1 MAHQTHYEV
10 HVKQNGR
17 WEIHGR
23 HTQAEK
29 EQAIEE
35 AKSLDGQKHIQAVKV
50 IQEIYDPD
58 DGSSKEYNVYAP
70 GQKKYQ
76 PPRKPSKKD
85 AARDEEE
92 VAAASARKGK
102 KPAKKGRSLTGI
114 LMSIALISGFSTVVS
129 ALFTW
134 FTSMF
139 LADADISGNA
149 QSNILFIVF
158 LSVFVIAAIP
168 MAIVFLG
175 NNADDDDD

>member
-17 WEIHGR
+17 WQIQSR
-23 HTQAEK
+23 HPQAEK

-50 IQEIYDPD
+50 IQEIYDPE
-58 DGSSKEYNVYAP
+58 DGTSKEYNVYAP

-76 PPRKPSKKD
+76 PPHKKSAKDKAREAAESDAKTTVRRRKKTP
-85 AARDEEE
+85 
-92 VAAASARKGK
+92 V
-102 KPAKKGRSLTGI
+102 KGRSLGKI
-114 LMSIALISGFSTVVS
+114 LMNIALISGFSTIVG
-129 ALFTW
+129 AMFTW
-134 FTSMF
+134 FTGMF
-139 LADADISGNA
+139 LVDAGISGNA
-149 QSNILFIVF
+149 QTNILFIVF

-175 NNADDDDD
+175 KGSDDD

>member
-23 HTQAEK
+23 HTQADK

-35 AKSLDGQKHIQAVKV
+35 AKALDGQKHIQAVKV
-50 IQEIYDPD
+50 IQEIYDPE

-76 PPRKPSKKD
+76 PPRKKSKTEKAKEVD
-85 AARDEEE
+85 AEEARAVVER
-92 VAAASARKGK
+92 RKK
-102 KPAKKGRSLTGI
+102 KQAKSGRSLTTI
-114 LMSIALISGFSTVVS
+114 LMTIALISGFSTVVG
-129 ALFTW
+129 AMFTF

-139 LADADISGNA
+139 LADTDIGSNA

-168 MAIVFLG
+168 MAMVFLG
-175 NNADDDDD
+175 KSDDDD

>member
-50 IQEIYDPD
+50 IQEIYDPED
-58 DGSSKEYNVYAP
+58 CSSKEYNVYAP

-76 PPRKPSKKD
+76 PPRKKTKKD
-85 AARDEEE
+85 IEKEEAEEE
-92 VAAASARKGK
+92 TKTVAKRLK
-102 KPAKKGRSLTGI
+102 KPVKGRSLVSI
-114 LMSIALISGFSTVVS
+114 LMSIALISGFSTIVG

-134 FTSMF
+134 FTGMF
-139 LADADISGNA
+139 LADTGVSGNA
-149 QSNILFIVF
+149 QTNILFIVF

-175 NNADDDDD
+175 KGDDD

>member
-50 IQEIYDPD
+50 IQESYDPE

-76 PPRKPSKKD
+76 PPRKQSKKD
-85 AARDEEE
+85 VAREAEVEAAT
-92 VAAASARKGK
+92 ASAKKGK
-102 KPAKKGRSLTGI
+102 KSAKKGRSLAGI

-129 ALFTW
+129 AMFTW

-175 NNADDDDD
+175 NNGDDDD